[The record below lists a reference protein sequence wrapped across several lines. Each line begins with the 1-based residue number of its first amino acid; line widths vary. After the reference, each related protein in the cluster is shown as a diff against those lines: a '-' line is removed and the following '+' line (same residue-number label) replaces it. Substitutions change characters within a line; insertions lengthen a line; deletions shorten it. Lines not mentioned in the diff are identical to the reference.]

1 MERGAA
7 EAGRGSGWGGG
18 GEGVSHKLEMFANK
32 TRCETPPVPYT
43 PSIQSWASLASLAS
57 LTFLAPF
64 FFFWFPCLK
73 KKWRRKWGGG
83 GEEFPNKFVW
93 MQIEKKSL
101 KWFSPNKLAR
111 DISDRFNERIHAIL
125 NDTHSRPHT
134 ETQIHTINSTHTH
147 THIHAEGEG
156 EKERERE
163 RRPKFAG
170 AGPR

>member
-1 MERGAA
+1 MQRILF
-7 EAGRGSGWGGG
+7 
-18 GEGVSHKLEMFANK
+18 V
-32 TRCETPPVPYT
+32 
-43 PSIQSWASLASLAS
+43 
-57 LTFLAPF
+57 
-64 FFFWFPCLK
+64 
-73 KKWRRKWGGG
+73 GGG

>member
-1 MERGAA
+1 MFEKKV
-7 EAGRGSGWGGG
+7 EEEMGGG
-18 GEGVSHKLEMFANK
+18 GGGIPKQIRMDAN
-32 TRCETPPVPYT
+32 R
-43 PSIQSWASLASLAS
+43 
-57 LTFLAPF
+57 
-64 FFFWFPCLK
+64 
-73 KKWRRKWGGG
+73 
-83 GEEFPNKFVW
+83 
-93 MQIEKKSL
+93 KKSL